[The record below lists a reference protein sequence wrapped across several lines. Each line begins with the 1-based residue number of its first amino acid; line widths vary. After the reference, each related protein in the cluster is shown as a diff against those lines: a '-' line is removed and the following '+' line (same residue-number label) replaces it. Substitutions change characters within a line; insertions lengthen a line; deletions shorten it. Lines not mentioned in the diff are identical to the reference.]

1 MIEFLNDLW
10 AFLRVR
16 KKMWLLP
23 IIVIL
28 TLLGALIVATQQS
41 ALAAFIY
48 TLF

>member
-1 MIEFLNDLW
+1 MIEFLQDLW
-10 AFLRVR
+10 SFLKIR

-28 TLLGALIVATQQS
+28 SLLGVLVVMTQQS

-48 TLF
+48 TIF